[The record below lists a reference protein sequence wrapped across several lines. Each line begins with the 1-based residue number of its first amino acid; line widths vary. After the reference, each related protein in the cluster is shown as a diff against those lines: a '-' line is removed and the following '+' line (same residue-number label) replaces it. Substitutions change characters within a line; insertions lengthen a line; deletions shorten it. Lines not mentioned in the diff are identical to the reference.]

1 MKKFQFRLAA
11 VLKLREH
18 REWEWELKLGEA
30 TSRCVALQDELKRV
44 ANEHRQTVAA
54 GAGANSADIEF
65 RMWQGAYLSFLEQ
78 QRLQLADELQQAQ
91 QAREEIQQQY
101 VEAMRQRKV
110 LSGLKDRQELS
121 HRREQQRIEGKTLDD
136 ATNARTA
143 RARGVIQEAGLDG
156 AL

>member
-1 MKKFQFRLAA
+1 MKRFQFRLAA

-30 TSRCVALQDELKRV
+30 TSRCVALQDELLRV
-44 ANEHRQTVAA
+44 GREHQETVAA
-54 GAGANSADIEF
+54 GAGARSADIEF

-78 QRLQLADELQQAQ
+78 QRLRLTGELQQAQ
-91 QAREEIQQQY
+91 QAREEVQQQY

-110 LSGLKDRQELS
+110 LSGLKDRQEES
-121 HRREQQRIEGKTLDD
+121 HRREQLRNEGKILDD
-136 ATNARTA
+136 ATNARNA
-143 RARGVIQEAGLDG
+143 RARGVIQEAGFNG